1 MRKPYLFTMTLLLA
15 MTLGLASCGNG
26 NSNSNNENQQWEYLV
41 KRAEGMVMSDSNEE
55 FKAKRVIIEEED
67 LDELGAQGWEL
78 VNTYEETET
87 VFPNWGNEKYVTGIQ
102 PNTRTLGIVLIFK
115 RPATSKKAD
124 SDKKQSDDKK

>member
-15 MTLGLASCGNG
+15 MTFGLASCG